1 MIESKFHTIQRSAR
15 AALSFYSKN
24 NELPNKKS
32 NKILNFLI
40 KLHNDKGLK
49 NYNINK
55 KKTHLIFSQKI
66 LELILKKKLLNFL
79 QNSFIQKI
87 FFIHNRLFLFFYL
100 KDLFFSKKWKFWKN
114 LLIENKVGSPIR
126 YFLFPFTSGNKIFQT
141 YHLNSYEKFS
151 KISLVNYDYVF
162 EFGGGYGN
170 MAHSFCKINRNIKY
184 IIFDTYEV
192 NLLQYYY
199 LKMVGCNVRFDKVV
213 KGNILL
219 IHKISDLNKILQEM
233 NSNSKKL
240 FIANW
245 SISETPLTFRK
256 KFFRLFK
263 FFDNQLISY
272 QQNFENINNVKYFK
286 KIQKLNIKLGRISA
300 IFNIK
305 NYVNNYYFFSFKK

>member
-1 MIESKFHTIQRSAR
+1 MIESKFSSIQRAVR

-24 NELPNKKS
+24 NETPNKKY
-32 NKILNFLI
+32 NKIINFLI
-40 KLHNDKGLK
+40 KFHNDKK
-49 NYNINK
+49 FNNSDINK
-55 KKTHLIFSQKI
+55 KKTHLIFSKKI

-114 LLIENKVGSPIR
+114 LLIENKVGNPIR

-141 YHLNSYEKFS
+141 YHLNCYEKFS
-151 KISLVNYDYVF
+151 NISLVKYDYVF

-170 MAHSFCKINRNIKY
+170 MAHSFYKINKNIKY
-184 IIFDTYEV
+184 IIFDTYEI

-199 LKMVGCNVRFDKVV
+199 LNMVGCNVRFDKIV

-219 IHKISDLNKILQEM
+219 IHKISDLNKILKDM
-233 NSNSKKL
+233 NINSKKL
-240 FIANW
+240 LIANW
-245 SISETPLTFRK
+245 SISETPLAFRK
-256 KFFRLFK
+256 KFFCLFK

-272 QQNFENINNVKYFK
+272 QKDFENINNIKYFK
-286 KIQKLNIKLGRISA
+286 KLQKLNVKLGRISS

-305 NYVNNYYFFSFKK
+305 NYQNNFYFFSFKK